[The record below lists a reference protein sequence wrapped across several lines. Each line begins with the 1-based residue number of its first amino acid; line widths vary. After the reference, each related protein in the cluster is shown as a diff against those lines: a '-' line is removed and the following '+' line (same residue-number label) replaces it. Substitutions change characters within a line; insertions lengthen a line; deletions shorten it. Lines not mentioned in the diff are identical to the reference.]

1 MKFNQLRLGLKSNFI
16 NKLGFIEIPKIFILF
31 VCIIICIKGLT
42 SCTLIETSSAL
53 TVSAAASLKESLE
66 EIQEIYTKDQP
77 SASLI
82 YNFGASGA
90 LQQQI
95 EQGAPVDIFISAS
108 PQQMDA
114 LHKKGLLISE
124 TRKNLL
130 KNQLVLVEPKNSPS
144 ISDFKDLASER
155 VKKIALG
162 EPQTV
167 PVGKYAQEVLSF
179 FQIADKVKPKVVFAK
194 DVRQVLTYVERGDV
208 DAGIVYKTDA
218 IQSARVKI
226 VADAPAQSHSPVI
239 YSAAVIKDSKN
250 IPKAKEFVEFLASN
264 RAASVF
270 RKYGFTIPAG
280 ESGVLP

>member
-1 MKFNQLRLGLKSNFI
+1 MQLNQLRLGLKSEFT
-16 NKLGFIEIPKIFILF
+16 NKLGFTDISRNFILF
-31 VCIIICIKGLT
+31 ICIIICIQGLT
-42 SCTLIETSSAL
+42 SCTLTESSSVL

-77 SASLI
+77 SESLI

-108 PQQMDA
+108 PQQMDT
-114 LHKKGLLISE
+114 LQKKRLLINE

-130 KNQLVLVEPKNSPS
+130 KNQLVLVQPKNSPS
-144 ISDFKDLASER
+144 ISDFKDLASEQ

-179 FQIADKVKPKVVFAK
+179 FQIADKLKSKVVFAK

-218 IQSARVKI
+218 TQSAKVKI
-226 VADAPAQSHSPVI
+226 VAVAPAQSHSPII
-239 YSAAVIKDSKN
+239 YSAAIIKDSKN
-250 IPKAKEFVEFLASN
+250 IPKAKQYVEFLASN
-264 RAASVF
+264 QAASVF
-270 RKYGFTIPAG
+270 RKYGFTLPAP
-280 ESGVLP
+280 EYQVLP

>member
-1 MKFNQLRLGLKSNFI
+1 MAALI
-16 NKLGFIEIPKIFILF
+16 
-31 VCIIICIKGLT
+31 
-42 SCTLIETSSAL
+42 SCTLTNSSSAL

-66 EIQEIYTKDQP
+66 EIQTLYTKDKP
-77 SASLI
+77 RVSLI

-114 LHKKGLLISE
+114 LQKKDLLMSE

-130 KNQLVLVEPKNSPS
+130 KNQLVLVAPNSS
-144 ISDFKDLASER
+144 ALVSNFKDLASNR

-167 PVGKYAQEVLSF
+167 PVGKYAQEVLNF
-179 FQIADKVKPKVVFAK
+179 FQIADRLEEKVIFAK

-218 IQSARVKI
+218 LQSTKVKI
-226 VADAPAQSHSPVI
+226 VAVAPETSHAPII
-239 YSAAVIKDSKN
+239 YPAAVIKGSKN
-250 IPKAKEFVEFLASN
+250 LPKAKEYVEFLASS

-270 RKYGFTIPAG
+270 QKYGFIAPAG
-280 ESGVLP
+280 KSGVSS

>member
-1 MKFNQLRLGLKSNFI
+1 MKRNQLRLGLKYKFT
-16 NKLGFIEIPKIFILF
+16 NKLGFTGIIRSFILLI
-31 VCIIICIKGLT
+31 CIVICIKGLT
-42 SCTLIETSSAL
+42 SCTFTDTPSAL

-66 EIQEIYTKDQP
+66 EIQEIYTKNQP

-114 LHKKGLLISE
+114 LQKKGLLMSE
-124 TRKNLL
+124 SRKNLL

-144 ISDFKDLASER
+144 LSDFKDLASDR

-179 FQIADKVKPKVVFAK
+179 FQITDKVKPKVVFAK

-218 IQSARVKI
+218 MHSAKVKI
-226 VADAPAQSHSPVI
+226 VAVAPDQSHSPII
-239 YSAAVIKDSKN
+239 YPAAVIKDSKN
-250 IPKAKEFVEFLASN
+250 IPKAKEYVEFLASN

-270 RKYGFTIPAG
+270 RKYGFTIPAS
-280 ESGVLP
+280 EPGVLP